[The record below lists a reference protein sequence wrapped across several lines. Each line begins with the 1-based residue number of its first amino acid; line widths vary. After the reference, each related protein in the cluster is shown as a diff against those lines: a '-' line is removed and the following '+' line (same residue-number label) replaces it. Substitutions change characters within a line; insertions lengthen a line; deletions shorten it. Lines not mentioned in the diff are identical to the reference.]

1 MKKFFSLL
9 LAISV
14 TLSAFS
20 QMGKVTSALSF
31 IDQGMLD
38 KAKEALDQALVNEKS
53 KDNPKTYFAKG
64 KLCMES
70 WKSDNPKF
78 KALFEK
84 PLEEAYASFE
94 QAIKLDPKGSI
105 EKQIKLNSTYLNLA
119 NNFINQGVQKFEAK
133 DYEAALASFEMDMKI
148 ASSNLYV
155 GVVDTGIYFNAGLA
169 AYNAKLYEKAIP
181 YFQKCADVKYEKTT
195 PYFLMYNSYMD
206 LKDNANAEATLKK
219 VFELYPDDKDV
230 IMQLVDYYI
239 NNNKPQEA
247 HSYIDL
253 AKSKNP
259 SDHSLWWAE
268 GVIFMR
274 QDKYDDAIVSLT
286 KSIELKSDQY
296 DTQFNLGVCY
306 YNKAVEMFQKANEI
320 MDVTKYNAAVGEA
333 NAVFIK
339 AIPFFEKASTIKPD
353 DVDSLKN
360 LKELYFRLRTV
371 NPEYEAKYNAIMKKL
386 EGK

>member
-9 LAISV
+9 LAISISV
-14 TLSAFS
+14 SAFS

-31 IDQGMLD
+31 IDQGLLD

-53 KDNPKTYFAKG
+53 KDNAKTYFAKG

-78 KALFEK
+78 KALYTN

-94 QAIKLDPKGSI
+94 KAIQLDPKGSI

-133 DYEAALASFEMDMKI
+133 EYEAALASFEMDMKI

-169 AYNAKLYEKAIP
+169 AFNAKLYERAIP
-181 YFQKCADVKYEKTT
+181 YFQKCADLKYEKTT
-195 PYFLMYNSYMD
+195 PFFLIYKSYIE
-206 LKDNANAEATLKK
+206 LKDDANAEATLKK
-219 VFELYPDDKDV
+219 VFEIYPDDKDV

-259 SDHSLWWAE
+259 NDHSLWWAE
-268 GVIFMR
+268 GVIYMR
-274 QDKYDDAIVSLT
+274 QDKYDEAIASLS
-286 KSIELKSDQY
+286 KSIELKADQY
-296 DTQFNLGVCY
+296 DTQFNVGVCY

-339 AIPFFEKASTIKPD
+339 AIPFFEKASTLKPD